1 MLGKI
6 TDLQSPYDR
15 RAYEY
20 LFRQSIMN
28 AQRTCKQLRIENEKM
43 SKQKKKQFTK
53 FEMFVHEI

>member
-43 SKQKKKQFTK
+43 SKQKKET
-53 FEMFVHEI
+53 VY